1 MAQGEQLKEIC
12 PRPQDR
18 RRETLSRVRYFRGKR
33 RAVRVTPTSACQS
46 IPARAFFDLS
56 CFKNRDASVV
66 AWLLRQRVLGVVE
79 VLQVRVGQ
87 LGVGHGIVLLQ
98 DDDAQIVRVVDRM
111 KDNGELE

>member
-12 PRPQDR
+12 PRRQDR
-18 RRETLSRVRYFRGKR
+18 RRETLSRVRYFHGKR
-33 RAVRVTPTSACQS
+33 RAVRVTPTAGD
-46 IPARAFFDLS
+46 FFDLS

-66 AWLLRQRVLGVVE
+66 AWLLRQRVLGADE

-87 LGVGHGIVLLQ
+87 LGAGHGIVLLQ
-98 DDDAQIVRVVDRM
+98 DDNAQIVRVVDLM